1 MSRVAAPS
9 ARRRSRAGP
18 RPYDALVPEVAA
30 STLAW
35 ADWLAARMR
44 ATGFDSN
51 SELARSTSV
60 PDSVISRWRTS
71 GTVPS
76 IAQLRRLQSALQVSL
91 LELVVAAGHLSREEA
106 GVTSFSP
113 AVRVPRDT
121 RAAIWHDE
129 ALDDDLKHLLEVQYD
144 AMRLLAEARAKRPG

>member
-1 MSRVAAPS
+1 M
-9 ARRRSRAGP
+9 G
-18 RPYDALVPEVAA
+18 
-30 STLAW
+30 
-35 ADWLAARMR
+35 

-51 SELARSTSV
+51 SELARSTGV

-91 LELVVAAGHLSREEA
+91 LELVVAAGHLSKEEA

-113 AVRVPRDT
+113 AVRVPRDA
-121 RAAIWHDE
+121 RAAIRHDKG
-129 ALDDDLKHLLEVQYD
+129 LDDDLKHLLEVQYD
-144 AMRLLAEARAKRPG
+144 AMLLLAEARAERPA

>member
-1 MSRVAAPS
+1 
-9 ARRRSRAGP
+9 
-18 RPYDALVPEVAA
+18 
-30 STLAW
+30 
-35 ADWLAARMR
+35 MR

-51 SELARSTSV
+51 SDLARSSGV

-91 LELVVAAGHLSREEA
+91 LELVVAAGHLSPEEA

-113 AVRVPRDT
+113 AVRIPRDA
-121 RAAIWHDE
+121 RAAIRHDE
-129 ALDDDLKHLLEVQYD
+129 GLDDDLKHLLEVQYD
-144 AMRLLAEARAKRPG
+144 AMLLLAEARAERPA